1 MCVGWAQCWCSISG
15 DLEQTSSFYAQ
26 GGLAAAFDSDD
37 SPLQHMT
44 DTIMAGDGLCDT
56 GVVQGYCS
64 AAPAFVRRLID
75 LGVPFDQTSDGHFRL
90 AKGMLILQLE
100 FFHVKDYTG
109 TAIIRVLY
117 QQLQS
122 YSNVTWLNFL
132 AGFLTCSDSKRVVG
146 VRVDDRQW
154 FFFSHRISY
163 WWVFQYFFFIDKP

>member
-1 MCVGWAQCWCSISG
+1 MAGLNVGVLYQG

-75 LGVPFDQTSDGHFRL
+75 LGVPFDQTRMVTFDWPRKAHSSAR
-90 AKGMLILQLE
+90 I
-100 FFHVKDYTG
+100 FHVKDYTG
-109 TAIIRVLY
+109 TAIIRGCI
-117 QQLQS
+117 
-122 YSNVTWLNFL
+122 SNCNLIPML
-132 AGFLTCSDSKRVVG
+132 RGLISPCRGF
-146 VRVDDRQW
+146 
-154 FFFSHRISY
+154 
-163 WWVFQYFFFIDKP
+163 